1 MKVMNP
7 EFSTLDYSV
16 FAIYAIV
23 IIGTGLYLSRN
34 KKGHEKDTKD
44 YFLAGK
50 QLVWWAIGA
59 SSIAA
64 NISAE
69 QLIGMSGAGYVMGL
83 AIASYE
89 FASAIIL
96 IFIGKYFLP
105 IYIKKDIYTMPQ
117 FLMLRYDNRVKS
129 GLAVF
134 WIMVY
139 VLVNLTSI
147 LYMGALAMQIILGIS
162 LVQGIL
168 ILVAIAAIYSL
179 YGGLTA
185 VAWTDIIQVV
195 LLIFGGL
202 LTTYLS
208 LQVVSGDTGAYA
220 GLEILFEK
228 APEKFHMVFA
238 EGHPSFNDIPGVFGI
253 VAGIVFVA
261 NTFYWGTNQYTIQ
274 RALGAKSIQEAQKGV
289 MFAGYLK
296 LFMPLLVVLPG
307 IAAFVILNDPE
318 ITANISGIDYSMV
331 PTAEHADKAY
341 PWLLGL
347 LPSGVKGLAF
357 AALVAAIVSSLASM
371 INSVSTIFTLDIYK
385 SYFDKKASDKKLLFV
400 GRATAATALVIAAFV
415 APVLSNLGQAF
426 QYIQEFTGMVSPGI
440 VAIFLL
446 GLFWKRTTADA
457 ALWMAIL
464 TLPISL
470 IFFFFLPEVPF
481 LSRMAYVAFIIIA
494 FGVIWSLIE
503 NKDQT
508 GKAIEI
514 EKDMFKTS
522 TGYNIAAAGI
532 IISLAIFYYVFW

>member
-1 MKVMNP
+1 MKILNP
-7 EFSTLDYSV
+7 EFSSLDYLV
-16 FAIYAIV
+16 FALYVV
-23 IIGTGLYLSRN
+23 ILIASGLFISRN
-34 KKGHEKDTKD
+34 KKDHEKNTED

-50 QLVWWAIGA
+50 RLVWWAVGA

-69 QLIGMSGAGYVMGL
+69 QLIGMSGSGYVMGL

-105 IYIKKDIYTMPQ
+105 IYIEKDIYTMPQ

-134 WIMVY
+134 WIIVY

-147 LYMGALAMQIILGIS
+147 LYMGALAMQIILGIQLS
-162 LVQGIL
+162 TGIM
-168 ILVAIAAIYSL
+168 ILVGIAAVYSL
-179 YGGLTA
+179 YGGLMA

-195 LLIFGGL
+195 LLVLGGL

-208 LQVVSGDTGAYA
+208 LQVVSNNEGAFTG
-220 GLEILFEK
+220 LQILFEK
-228 APEKFHMVFA
+228 APEKFHMVFSK
-238 EGHPSFNDIPGVFGI
+238 GHPNFKEIPGMFGI
-253 VAGIVFVA
+253 LAGIVFVA

-274 RALGAKSIQEAQKGV
+274 RALGAKSIKEAQKGV

-307 IAAFVILNDPE
+307 IAAFVILNEPE
-318 ITANISGIDYSMV
+318 ITSNLSGIDYSMT
-331 PTAEHADKAY
+331 PTADSADKAY

-347 LPSGVKGLAF
+347 LPSGLKGLAF

-385 SYFDKKASDKKLLFV
+385 SYFNKNATDKKLLSV
-400 GRATAATALVIAAFV
+400 GRISAALSLIIAAFV
-415 APVLSNLGQAF
+415 APVLTNLGQAF

-446 GLFWKRTTADA
+446 GLFWKKTTSNA

-464 TLPISL
+464 TLPVSL
-470 IFFFFLPEVPF
+470 IFFFFFPQVPF
-481 LSRMAYVAFIIIA
+481 LNRMAYVAFIILAI
-494 FGVIWSLIE
+494 GIVWSLIE
-503 NKDQT
+503 DKDQT
-508 GKAIEI
+508 GKAIEFH
-514 EKDMFKTS
+514 KDMFKTS
-522 TGYNIAAAGI
+522 KGYNIAAIGI
-532 IISLAIFYYVFW
+532 VVFLTIFYIIFW

>member
-1 MKVMNP
+1 MKILNP
-7 EFSTLDYSV
+7 EFSSLDYLV
-16 FAIYAIV
+16 FALYVV
-23 IIGTGLYLSRN
+23 ILIASGLFISRN
-34 KKGHEKDTKD
+34 KKDHEKNTED

-50 QLVWWAIGA
+50 KLVWWAVGA

-69 QLIGMSGAGYVMGL
+69 QLIGMSGSGYVMGL

-105 IYIKKDIYTMPQ
+105 IYIEKDIYTMPQ

-134 WIMVY
+134 WIIVY

-147 LYMGALAMQIILGIS
+147 LYMGALAMQIILGIQLS
-162 LVQGIL
+162 TGIM
-168 ILVAIAAIYSL
+168 ILVGIAAVYSL
-179 YGGLTA
+179 YGGLMA

-195 LLIFGGL
+195 LLVLGGL

-208 LQVVSGDTGAYA
+208 LQVVSNNEGAFTG
-220 GLEILFEK
+220 LQILFEK
-228 APEKFHMVFA
+228 APEKFHMVFSK
-238 EGHPSFNDIPGVFGI
+238 GHPNFKEIPGMFGI
-253 VAGIVFVA
+253 LAGIVFVA

-274 RALGAKSIQEAQKGV
+274 RALGAKSIKEAQKGV

-307 IAAFVILNDPE
+307 IAAFVILNEPE
-318 ITANISGIDYSMV
+318 ITSNLSGIDYSMT
-331 PTAEHADKAY
+331 PTADSADKAY

-347 LPSGVKGLAF
+347 LPSGLKGLAF

-385 SYFDKKASDKKLLFV
+385 SYFNKNATDKKLLSV
-400 GRATAATALVIAAFV
+400 GRISAALSLIIAAFV
-415 APVLSNLGQAF
+415 APVLTDLGQAF

-446 GLFWKRTTADA
+446 GLFWKKTTSNA

-464 TLPISL
+464 TLPVSL
-470 IFFFFLPEVPF
+470 IFFFFFPQVPF
-481 LSRMAYVAFIIIA
+481 LNRMAYVAFIILAI
-494 FGVIWSLIE
+494 GIVWSLIE
-503 NKDQT
+503 DKDQT
-508 GKAIEI
+508 GKAIEFH
-514 EKDMFKTS
+514 KDMFKTS
-522 TGYNIAAAGI
+522 KGYNIAAIGI
-532 IISLAIFYYVFW
+532 VVFLTIFYIIFR

>member
-1 MKVMNP
+1 MRTVNP
-7 EFSTLDYSV
+7 EFSTLDYLV

-23 IIGTGLYLSRN
+23 IIATGLYISRS
-34 KKGHEKDTKD
+34 KKGHEKNTED

-50 QLVWWAIGA
+50 KLVWWAIGA

-69 QLIGMSGAGYVMGL
+69 QLIGMSGSGYVMGL

-117 FLMLRYDNRVKS
+117 FLLQRYDSRVKT

-147 LYMGALAMQIILGIS
+147 LYMGALAMEIILGIP
-162 LVQGIL
+162 LVTGIL
-168 ILVAIAAIYSL
+168 ILVGIAAVYSI
-179 YGGLTA
+179 YGGLMA

-195 LLIFGGL
+195 LLVLGGL
-202 LTTYLS
+202 LTTYIS
-208 LQVVSGDTGAYA
+208 LQIVSNHEGVFTGLQIM
-220 GLEILFEK
+220 LEK
-228 APEKFHMVFA
+228 VPDKFHMVFS
-238 EGHPSFNDIPGVFGI
+238 PDNPNYKDIPGMFGI
-253 VAGIVFVA
+253 MAGIVFVA

-274 RALGAKSIQEAQKGV
+274 RALGAKNIREAQKGV
-289 MFAGYLK
+289 MFAGYIK

-307 IAAFVILNDPE
+307 IAAYVILHDPD
-318 ITANISGIDYSMV
+318 ITKNLTGIDYSMI
-331 PTAEHADKAY
+331 PTADTADRAY

-347 LPSGVKGLAF
+347 LPSGLKGLAF

-385 SYFDKKASDKKLLFV
+385 SYLDKKASDRKLLTV
-400 GRATAATALVIAAFV
+400 GRITAGLALTIAAFV

-446 GLFWKRTTADA
+446 GLFWKRTTSNA

-464 TLPISL
+464 TLPVSL
-470 IFFFFLPEVPF
+470 FFFFFLPQVPF
-481 LSRMAYVAFIIIA
+481 LDRMAYVAFIIIA
-494 FGVIWSLIE
+494 FGIVWSLIE

-508 GKAIEI
+508 GKAIEY
-514 EKDMFKTS
+514 EPGMFKTS
-522 TGYNIAAAGI
+522 RGFNIAALGI
-532 IISLAIFYYVFW
+532 IVFLTVFYFVFW

>member
-1 MKVMNP
+1 MKIVNSD
-7 EFSTLDYSV
+7 FLALDYLV

-23 IIGTGLYLSRN
+23 IIATGLYISRS
-34 KKGHEKDTKD
+34 KKGHEKNTED

-50 QLVWWAIGA
+50 KLVWWAIGA

-69 QLIGMSGAGYVMGL
+69 QLIGMSGSGYIMGL

-117 FLMLRYDNRVKS
+117 FLLLRYDNRVKS

-147 LYMGALAMQIILGIS
+147 LYMGALAMQIILGIP
-162 LVQGIL
+162 LVTGIL
-168 ILVAIAAIYSL
+168 ILVGIAAIYSL
-179 YGGLTA
+179 YGGLMA

-195 LLIFGGL
+195 LLVCGGL

-208 LQVVSGDTGAYA
+208 LQVVSNDEGAFA
-220 GLEILFEK
+220 GLQILFEK
-228 APEKFHMVFA
+228 APEKFHMVFSK
-238 EGHPSFNDIPGVFGI
+238 GHPNFKEIPGMFGI
-253 VAGIVFVA
+253 MAGIVLVA
-261 NTFYWGTNQYTIQ
+261 NTFYWGTNQYTVQ
-274 RALGAKSIQEAQKGV
+274 RALGAKNIKEAQKGV

-307 IAAFVILNDPE
+307 IAAFVILNDPD
-318 ITANISGIDYSMV
+318 ITSNLSGIDYSMA
-331 PTAEHADKAY
+331 PTVDSADKAY

-347 LPSGVKGLAF
+347 LPTGLKGLAF

-385 SYFDKKASDKKLLFV
+385 SYFDKGASDKRLLSV
-400 GRATAATALVIAAFV
+400 GRISAALALIIAAFV

-446 GLFWKRTTADA
+446 GLFWKRTTSNA

-464 TLPISL
+464 TLPVSL
-470 IFFFFLPEVPF
+470 FFFFFLPQIPF
-481 LSRMAYVAFIIIA
+481 LNRMAFVALIILAI
-494 FGVIWSLIE
+494 GVVWSLIE
-503 NKDQT
+503 DKDQT
-508 GKAIEI
+508 GKAIEYH
-514 EKDMFKTS
+514 KGMFKTS
-522 TGYNIAAAGI
+522 KGYNIAALGI
-532 IISLAIFYYVFW
+532 VVSLVIFYIVFW

>member
-1 MKVMNP
+1 MKIINP
-7 EFSTLDYSV
+7 DFSTLDYLV
-16 FAIYAIV
+16 FAAYAII
-23 IIGTGLYLSRN
+23 IIGTGLFLSRD
-34 KKGHEKDTKD
+34 KKGHQKSTKD

-50 QLVWWAIGA
+50 KLVWWAIGA

-69 QLIGMSGAGYVMGL
+69 QLIGMSGSGYIMGL

-96 IFIGKYFLP
+96 IFIGKFFLP

-134 WIMVY
+134 WLMVY

-147 LYMGALAMQIILGIS
+147 LYMGALAMQIILGIP
-162 LVQGIL
+162 LFTGIM
-168 ILVAIAAIYSL
+168 ILVGIAAVYSL
-179 YGGLTA
+179 YGGLMA

-195 LLIFGGL
+195 LLVCGGL

-208 LQVVSGDTGAYA
+208 LQVVSNNEGAFA
-220 GLEILFEK
+220 GLQIIFEK
-228 APEKFHMVFA
+228 APEKFHMVFSK
-238 EGHPSFNDIPGVFGI
+238 GHPNFKEIPGMFGI
-253 VAGIVFVA
+253 MAGIVFVA

-274 RALGAKSIQEAQKGV
+274 RALGAKSIKEAQKGV

-307 IAAFVILNDPE
+307 IAAFVILNEPE
-318 ITANISGIDYSMV
+318 ITSNLSGIDYSMT
-331 PTAEHADKAY
+331 PTADSADKAY

-347 LPSGVKGLAF
+347 LPSGLKGLAF

-385 SYFDKKASDKKLLFV
+385 SYFDKKASDKKLLAV
-400 GRATAATALVIAAFV
+400 GRISASLALIIAAFV
-415 APVLSNLGQAF
+415 APVLTNLGQAF

-446 GLFWKRTTADA
+446 GLFWKRATSNA

-470 IFFFFLPEVPF
+470 LFFFFLPQVPF
-481 LSRMAYVAFIIIA
+481 LNRMAFVAFIILAI
-494 FGVIWSLIE
+494 GVVWSLIE
-503 NKDQT
+503 DKDQT
-508 GKAIEI
+508 GKAIVFH
-514 EKDMFKTS
+514 KDIFKTS
-522 TGYNIAAAGI
+522 KGYNIASVGI
-532 IISLAIFYYVFW
+532 VVALVIFYIIFW

>member
-1 MKVMNP
+1 MKILNP
-7 EFSTLDYSV
+7 EFSSLDYLV
-16 FAIYAIV
+16 FALYVV
-23 IIGTGLYLSRN
+23 ILIASGLFISRN
-34 KKGHEKDTKD
+34 KKDHEKNTED

-50 QLVWWAIGA
+50 RLVWWAVGA

-69 QLIGMSGAGYVMGL
+69 QLIGMSGSGYVMGL

-105 IYIKKDIYTMPQ
+105 IYIEKDIYTMPQ

-134 WIMVY
+134 WIIVY

-147 LYMGALAMQIILGIS
+147 LYMGALAMQIILGIQLS
-162 LVQGIL
+162 TGIM
-168 ILVAIAAIYSL
+168 ILVGIAAVYSL
-179 YGGLTA
+179 YGGLMA

-195 LLIFGGL
+195 LLVLGGL

-208 LQVVSGDTGAYA
+208 LQVVSNNEGAFTG
-220 GLEILFEK
+220 LQILFEK
-228 APEKFHMVFA
+228 APEKFHMVFSK
-238 EGHPSFNDIPGVFGI
+238 GHPNFKEIPGMFGI
-253 VAGIVFVA
+253 LAGIVFVA

-274 RALGAKSIQEAQKGV
+274 RALGAKSIKEAQKGV

-307 IAAFVILNDPE
+307 IAAFVILNEPE
-318 ITANISGIDYSMV
+318 ITSNLSGIDYSMT
-331 PTAEHADKAY
+331 PTADSADKAY

-347 LPSGVKGLAF
+347 LPSGLKGLAF

-385 SYFDKKASDKKLLFV
+385 SYFNKNATDKKLLSV
-400 GRATAATALVIAAFV
+400 GRISAALSLIIAAFV
-415 APVLSNLGQAF
+415 APVLTDLGQAF

-446 GLFWKRTTADA
+446 GLFWKKTTSNA

-464 TLPISL
+464 TLPVSL
-470 IFFFFLPEVPF
+470 IFFFFFPQVPF
-481 LSRMAYVAFIIIA
+481 LNRMAYVAFIILAI
-494 FGVIWSLIE
+494 GIVWSLIE
-503 NKDQT
+503 DKDQT
-508 GKAIEI
+508 GKAIEFH
-514 EKDMFKTS
+514 KDMFKTS
-522 TGYNIAAAGI
+522 KGYNIAAIGI
-532 IISLAIFYYVFW
+532 VVFLTIFYIIFW